1 MAAMQLS
8 SRFGV
13 LRVDDSPDLDSDED
27 MAAQRRKEKEMKAA
41 AAVEAAKKK
50 AKKKKKAQQQSNTKN
65 ELREMAFTKIASVP
79 KVALASSPPANK
91 PVVVHPDV
99 LKIGSPPEGSKDWEH
114 WHSKDQEFVDGQYQ
128 KDIQRAILQSK
139 LEFER
144 REKFLQE
151 VGPAGVVVEEES
163 PKLAAMNR
171 KERRKHLQGKE
182 KPQPMSLQEFHQEA
196 TKGGG
201 DVGLDEIELPPPPP
215 EEKEIYTSVKE
226 EINRVMAKEKK
237 TKTRKKR
244 DSETSEKNNHEIDA
258 IRQVQKE
265 DELEKKTAEV
275 TELHETIDKLK
286 AELSQVKK
294 RNKQLCF
301 ILGQGEMKDK
311 AAVLLQVEELVT
323 EKDELTAEVAE
334 LYAALEQEKS
344 KVSSLKSEIQKL
356 HEKTDKKK

>member
-1 MAAMQLS
+1 MAAKPAMQLS

-13 LRVDDSPDLDSDED
+13 LRVDDSQDLDSDED
-27 MAAQRRKEKEMKAA
+27 MTAQRRKEKEVK
-41 AAVEAAKKK
+41 AAVEAAKKR

-65 ELREMAFTKIASVP
+65 ELREMAFTKIACVP
-79 KVALASSPPANK
+79 KALASSPPVSK
-91 PVVVHPDV
+91 PVIVHPEV
-99 LKIGSPPEGSKDWEH
+99 LKIGSPPEGSKDYEH

-128 KDIQRAILQSK
+128 HDIQRAILQSK
-139 LEFER
+139 LEFEK
-144 REKFLQE
+144 REKFMQE
-151 VGPAGVVVEEES
+151 VGPEMLEAEDDLS
-163 PKLAAMNR
+163 KYPQTNR
-171 KERRKHLQGKE
+171 RERRKHLQGKE

-196 TKGGG
+196 SRGSG
-201 DVGLDEIELPPPPP
+201 DVGLDEIELPQPP
-215 EEKEIYTSVKE
+215 EENKEIFTSVKE

-237 TKTRKKR
+237 KTRKKR
-244 DSETSEKNNHEIDA
+244 DSESNEKHNQEIDS

-265 DELEKKTAEV
+265 DKLEKKTAEV
-275 TELHETIDKLK
+275 TELHESIDQLK
-286 AELSQVKK
+286 EELTQVKK

-311 AAVLLQVEELVT
+311 AAVLIQVEELIT

-344 KVSSLKSEIQKL
+344 KVTTLRAEIQKL